1 MQKSAHTN
9 IPARRPTAPAGT
21 AASDDKGQKFEPF
34 WSLSLGSDRR
44 SLARQLKA
52 DQKR

>member
-9 IPARRPTAPAGT
+9 IPTGRPLPPAGT
-21 AASDDKGQKFEPF
+21 AADDKGQKYEPF

-44 SLARQLKA
+44 SRERQLKA

>member
-9 IPARRPTAPAGT
+9 SPAAPRNARHT
-21 AASDDKGQKFEPF
+21 EPLNDKGQKYEPF
-34 WSLSLGSDRR
+34 WNTTFGSDRR
-44 SLARQLKA
+44 SQARLHKA

>member
-9 IPARRPTAPAGT
+9 IPASRPNRPAGT
-21 AASDDKGQKFEPF
+21 AADDKGQKYEPF

-44 SLARQLKA
+44 SRERLLKA